1 MMTGKRKVRR
11 KWDSGELWFYISKI
25 PYLYMQHSLMQ
36 CIYAWEV
43 YMKRSIK
50 LPYDLKYD
58 DDFSFWKILP
68 NKREEKKI
76 WVIVKA

>member
-1 MMTGKRKVRR
+1 
-11 KWDSGELWFYISKI
+11 
-25 PYLYMQHSLMQ
+25 MQ

-58 DDFSFWKILP
+58 DDFSF
-68 NKREEKKI
+68 
-76 WVIVKA
+76 